1 MTMQIGIPFLA
12 LVLSSLGTY
21 LAWLRKGQC
30 RLAMWS
36 GALLLASGSADGL
49 LIVALPH
56 LGLSFGPVGVPW
68 MAMIVIRSA
77 LILAP
82 AIFCRRTPSARPGEI
97 VAFAAAL
104 NAGILACEAYGLY
117 VEPFNLS
124 VTQAQLALPASF
136 NPPTQLRI
144 VHLSD
149 LHIERT
155 TRREQ
160 AMLDRVK
167 QIKPDLILLTGD
179 YLNLSYVGD
188 PLARAHARDFLRQL
202 HAPYGVYAVS
212 GTVDGGD
219 VMDDLFSDMAHITVL
234 ADEIARLEV
243 NTHDIYLVGV
253 ANLEWARDRRSLQAL
268 MGRLPKD
275 SYSIL
280 MYHTPDLIETASD
293 LGVDLYLAGHTH
305 GGQIR
310 LPWFGAI
317 VTASKYGKQYEAGL
331 YQLGPTHLYVS
342 RGIGMEG
349 LIAPRARFLCPPEVV
364 EITLTSP

>member
-1 MTMQIGIPFLA
+1 MQIVIPSLA
-12 LVLSSLGTY
+12 LVSFSLAAY
-21 LAWLRKGQC
+21 VAWLWKGQ
-30 RLAMWS
+30 RRSALGFS
-36 GALLLASGSADGL
+36 ALLLASGLADGL
-49 LIVALPH
+49 LIAALPH
-56 LGLSFGPVGVPW
+56 LGLSFGPVGLPW

-82 AIFCRRTPSARPGEI
+82 AILWRRTPSARPGEMI
-97 VAFAAAL
+97 AFVAAL
-104 NAGILACEAYGLY
+104 NVAILACEAYGLY

-136 NPPTQLRI
+136 NPPTKLRI

-149 LHIERT
+149 LHMERT
-155 TRREQ
+155 TQREQ
-160 AMLDRVK
+160 AVLDRLS
-167 QIKPDLILLTGD
+167 QIEPDLILLTGD
-179 YLNLSYVGD
+179 YLNLSYVDD

-219 VMDDLFSDMAHITVL
+219 VMDDLFADIAHITVL
-234 ADEIARLEV
+234 SDETARLEV
-243 NTHDIYLVGV
+243 NTHAIYLVGV
-253 ANLEWARDRRSLQAL
+253 ANLGWARDRRSLQAL
-268 MGRLPKD
+268 MDGLPKN

-280 MYHTPDLIETASD
+280 MYHTPDLIETASE

-317 VTASKYGKQYEAGL
+317 VTASRYHKQYESGL
-331 YQLGPTHLYVS
+331 YQLGPTQLYVS

-364 EITLTSP
+364 EITLASP